1 MPLDEPSC
9 AVGVGSISASSTVAG
24 LAQPGEQEHP
34 LAAVRGSDVGGADA
48 TPERVIPR
56 FGQVAEYTV
65 ESSVAPAKSGDVLHH
80 DERGS

>member
-1 MPLDEPSC
+1 
-9 AVGVGSISASSTVAG
+9 VGSIRFGSGSV
-24 LAQPGEQEHP
+24 PGEQEHAF
-34 LAAVRGSDVGGADA
+34 AAVRGSDVGGADA

-65 ESSVAPAKSGDVLHH
+65 ESSPAPAKRGDVLHD

>member
-1 MPLDEPSC
+1 MRLGIPPPC
-9 AVGVGSISASSTVAG
+9 
-24 LAQPGEQEHP
+24 EQEHAF
-34 LAAVRGSDVGGADA
+34 AAVGCSDVAGADA

-65 ESSVAPAKSGDVLHH
+65 ESSVSPAKRGDVLHH